1 MVKLKEKEVIAIV
14 VDVRELQGKKVALVL
29 SGGGARGAYQ
39 IGVWKAL
46 KDLGVDIDIVTGI
59 SVGALNGAFVAQ
71 DDLQQAIEMWNNLST
86 SDILDYQIEDDL
98 STIRG
103 YSKNL
108 TALFIQAIKQGG
120 ISSKPMTD
128 LVEEYLDDEQ
138 GLQNLTV
145 DFGVVVTNTETRREE
160 SYFLNN
166 LARED
171 IKRLLVASASLY
183 PIMEMTDINDKPY
196 ADGGYRNHI
205 PINLAMEKNPDFVIA
220 VDLQPESN
228 VQLPYNHEHILII
241 ESQWYL
247 GDIMTFDINRNR
259 SNLKLGY
266 NDLMKAFGKYFG
278 KLYTF
283 TNPGNGY
290 KRHLAKYLSA
300 LESGTTQVDVSTFIK
315 SNKNFLKQKL
325 EKEWGHIITDDN
337 FHIALL
343 EVTGRLFYY
352 PAQEPMSFA
361 DFIQRIIKRIGEL
374 YDMDKHDAL
383 DKLQPDFFL
392 GHTEWYE
399 YYSQKLSLFPEQQ
412 RIFYFIDLLTDS
424 SLDLS
429 NWVYHILF
437 KIDPVPFSIAL
448 FINYLTKNEK
458 KLSQIN

>member
-1 MVKLKEKEVIAIV
+1 MVKLKKKEVIAIV

-205 PINLAMEKNPDFVIA
+205 PINLAMEKNQT
-220 VDLQPESN
+220 L
-228 VQLPYNHEHILII
+228 
-241 ESQWYL
+241 
-247 GDIMTFDINRNR
+247 
-259 SNLKLGY
+259 
-266 NDLMKAFGKYFG
+266 
-278 KLYTF
+278 
-283 TNPGNGY
+283 
-290 KRHLAKYLSA
+290 
-300 LESGTTQVDVSTFIK
+300 
-315 SNKNFLKQKL
+315 
-325 EKEWGHIITDDN
+325 
-337 FHIALL
+337 
-343 EVTGRLFYY
+343 
-352 PAQEPMSFA
+352 
-361 DFIQRIIKRIGEL
+361 
-374 YDMDKHDAL
+374 
-383 DKLQPDFFL
+383 
-392 GHTEWYE
+392 
-399 YYSQKLSLFPEQQ
+399 
-412 RIFYFIDLLTDS
+412 
-424 SLDLS
+424 
-429 NWVYHILF
+429 
-437 KIDPVPFSIAL
+437 
-448 FINYLTKNEK
+448 
-458 KLSQIN
+458 